1 MRILD
6 NNPDRLADLMK
17 ALSDATR
24 LRILN
29 LLIERECCVCEVM
42 QALSIS
48 QTRASRNLSQL
59 YDAGLLAQ
67 RREGLWTIYYLSP
80 EAAADHRGLIIQAVE
95 EALKDN
101 DQAAADRRRL
111 RESARLCPPADLPG
125 LGTSNHPDIEE
136 PACPVSSGTDSGQA
150 SIKGVI

>member
-1 MRILD
+1 MRIYKNCLD
-6 NNPDRLADLMK
+6 EVSTLMK
-17 ALSDATR
+17 ALADETR

-80 EAAADHRGLIIQAVE
+80 EIGSEYRGLVVNAI
-95 EALKDN
+95 
-101 DQAAADRRRL
+101 DQALLTEEHAVADRRRL
-111 RESARLCPPADLPG
+111 VESGRLCPPMAVP
-125 LGTSNHPDIEE
+125 E
-136 PACPVSSGTDSGQA
+136 ASGEA
-150 SIKGVI
+150 KKRPNC